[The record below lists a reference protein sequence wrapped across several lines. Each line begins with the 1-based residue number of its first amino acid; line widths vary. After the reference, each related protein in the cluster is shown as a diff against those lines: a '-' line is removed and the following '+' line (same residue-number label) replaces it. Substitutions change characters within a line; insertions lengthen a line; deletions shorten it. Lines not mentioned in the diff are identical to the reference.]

1 MEQIGSLLTN
11 IFKPDGPSA
20 ASSAT
25 PPEPAAAPAAAAAD
39 APVVIA
45 VIGAGRMGTA
55 IAAQLALGGS
65 AAGGVPAVVRMWDH
79 SDFTRGRA
87 KNILEALLRE
97 AVEAELLTPAL
108 EAAAA
113 ARVSVAP
120 TLDAACGGAD
130 LVLEAAIDDV
140 GVKTG
145 LFKRMGAASSAA
157 AVLATNSIAYG
168 PAEIE
173 GTLRDAVDGP
183 AQRANVCG
191 VRFLHPVLFMQPVE
205 VTTTDDEL
213 RARASALLARV
224 GLEPFG
230 YGADGSRPGYLPRR
244 RLDEP
249 EVAAAHAAQRGR
261 VQAALAAAADG
272 APPTAAAAAR
282 ADGPQCAVCMDAPVE
297 VIFSPCGH
305 AVACRECAAT
315 NPTRRCFNCRANIE
329 RELPVG
335 TSGVQR

>member
-11 IFKPDGPSA
+11 IFKPDGASA

-25 PPEPAAAPAAAAAD
+25 PPEPAAAPAD

-145 LFKRMGAASSAA
+145 LFKRMGAASSAMA
-157 AVLATNSIAYG
+157 AIWRS
-168 PAEIE
+168 
-173 GTLRDAVDGP
+173 
-183 AQRANVCG
+183 
-191 VRFLHPVLFMQPVE
+191 F
-205 VTTTDDEL
+205 
-213 RARASALLARV
+213 
-224 GLEPFG
+224 
-230 YGADGSRPGYLPRR
+230 
-244 RLDEP
+244 
-249 EVAAAHAAQRGR
+249 
-261 VQAALAAAADG
+261 
-272 APPTAAAAAR
+272 
-282 ADGPQCAVCMDAPVE
+282 
-297 VIFSPCGH
+297 
-305 AVACRECAAT
+305 
-315 NPTRRCFNCRANIE
+315 
-329 RELPVG
+329 
-335 TSGVQR
+335 